1 MNTKDLIKLRSSQL
15 LEAKEQRRIDRRAE
29 QAEAREKERIAIEAF
44 HQKLARNYGLE
55 NHPKEPKLWALAW
68 EHGHSA
74 GYGEVRGY
82 YHDFSELLT

>member
-1 MNTKDLIKLRSSQL
+1 MVIKPQ
-15 LEAKEQRRIDRRAE
+15 AKSKGSARANPDRRAE
-29 QAEAREKERIAIEAF
+29 QAEAREKDRIAIEAF
-44 HQKLARNYGLE
+44 HQELARGYGLE